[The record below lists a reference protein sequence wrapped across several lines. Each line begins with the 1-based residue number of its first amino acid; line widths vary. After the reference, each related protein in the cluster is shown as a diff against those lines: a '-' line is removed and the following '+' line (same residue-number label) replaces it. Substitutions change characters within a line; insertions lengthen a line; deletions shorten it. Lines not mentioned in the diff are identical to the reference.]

1 MRKQTC
7 IRVGIITLLTVS
19 LFAAGI
25 PFALATVRD
34 RTEESPN
41 SHSAAEPVQP
51 KSSATFEKSEVV
63 YANLATSGT
72 PEAVYVVNRFD
83 VTDAGTVADFGDYK
97 TIQNLTDET
106 ELTHKKDAVT
116 FETEQGTFFYQGNAA
131 QNILPWDIS
140 IEYNLDGKPVTTDEL
155 IGASGDLAIHVE
167 TVHNEAINDAFYNS
181 FMVQITFTLP
191 GDVADDIHA
200 QGTIVSPVIAEAGQD
215 TTVAFAALPKHDGA
229 FELTARVKDFHMPS
243 VQIVALPYSMVLDMP
258 DTDAMIDDMSTLAD
272 AVDRLS
278 VGTSELASGID
289 RLTEGAQNL
298 SLGTVEFGAG
308 LNELSNS
315 SGDLINAS
323 GQIEQVFDFLSS
335 MFDDVDLSQIDR
347 LKKLPEGMD
356 KLASVLDQLA
366 ISVKEVQEGY
376 KNAIDDLDRAIAELK
391 NNAPTEEEIVSLQ
404 EYVKDEPK
412 QAETVEKLL
421 KAYKAAQGVADVY
434 ETGKPVF
441 IRINNIFDTLVPV
454 LEQQGGFVRSIAAEL
469 QSLIDSGALDRIP
482 QLVGGMKQMLGQYG
496 RFHDGLAQYASGVS
510 MLALNYNQLQSG
522 TVSLADGVSSLSD
535 GAGILAGGMCE
546 LNTAVA
552 LIPETM
558 REQIESMAD
567 EFDFPE
573 FEPVSFMSFKN
584 EHIAAVQF
592 IMTTAALEK
601 PEVKEEQ
608 QPEPE
613 LTLWDRFMAL
623 FS

>member
-7 IRVGIITLLTVS
+7 IRIGIIALLTVS
-19 LFAAGI
+19 LSAAGI
-25 PFALATVRD
+25 PFALATVRGQ
-34 RTEESPN
+34 TEESLDLHN
-41 SHSAAEPVQP
+41 AAAPVQP
-51 KSSATFEKSEVV
+51 ESSAAFEKSEAV
-63 YANLATSGT
+63 YANLAASGA

-83 VTDAGTVADFGDYK
+83 ITDAGTVVDFGDYK

-106 ELTHKKDAVT
+106 KLAHKEDAVT

-140 IEYNLDGKPVTTDEL
+140 IEYELDGKPVTADEL
-155 IGASGDLAIHVE
+155 IGASGDLAIHIK
-167 TVHNEAINDAFYNS
+167 TMHNEAVNDAFYNS

-229 FELTARVKDFHMPS
+229 FELTARVKDFHMPGA
-243 VQIVALPYSMVLDMP
+243 QIVALPYSMVLDMP
-258 DTDAMIDDMSTLAD
+258 DADAMIDDMSTLVD

-278 VGTSELASGID
+278 AGTSELASGID
-289 RLTEGAQNL
+289 RLTEGAQSL
-298 SLGTVEFGAG
+298 SSGAVEFGAG

-323 GQIEQVFDFLSS
+323 GQIKQVFDSLSS
-335 MFDDVDLSQIDR
+335 MLDNADLSQIDQ

-356 KLASVLDQLA
+356 KLASALDQLA
-366 ISVKEVQEGY
+366 TTAKEVQEGY
-376 KNAIDDLDRAIAELK
+376 KSAMDNLDRAIAELK

-404 EYVKDEPK
+404 EYVKNEPK

-421 KAYKAAQGVADVY
+421 KAYRVAQGVAGVY

-441 IRINNIFDTLVPV
+441 DRINTIFDTLVPI

-469 QSLIDSGALDRIP
+469 QSLIDSGALDQIP
-482 QLVGGMKQMLGQYG
+482 QLIDGMKQMLGQYG
-496 RFHDGLAQYASGVS
+496 RFHDGLVQYASGVS
-510 MLALNYNQLQSG
+510 ALASNYNQLQSG
-522 TVSLADGVSSLSD
+522 TVSLADGVSSLS
-535 GAGILAGGMCE
+535 GGGGMLAGGMHE
-546 LNTAVA
+546 LNAAVT

-573 FEPVSFMSFKN
+573 FDPVSFMSSKN

-592 IMTTAALEK
+592 VMATAALEK

-613 LTLWDRFMAL
+613 LTLWDRFLAL